1 MKSNLK
7 EKVAVITGG
16 GGILCGTIAKG
27 LAKEGVKIAILDI
40 SLDKARTV
48 TDEILKE
55 GGDAL
60 AIKCDVLNKEEVKSA
75 KEKVIE
81 KYGKCDILINGAGGN
96 HPKGTTTKEHFFNC
110 FSRLY
115 SIGSSNLRPFIRRY
129 SSLPDDCIIVR
140 LIIRSIFSLH
150 S

>member
-55 GGDAL
+55 GGEML
-60 AIKCDVLNKEEVKSA
+60 
-75 KEKVIE
+75 
-81 KYGKCDILINGAGGN
+81 
-96 HPKGTTTKEHFFNC
+96 
-110 FSRLY
+110 
-115 SIGSSNLRPFIRRY
+115 
-129 SSLPDDCIIVR
+129 
-140 LIIRSIFSLH
+140 
-150 S
+150 

>member
-1 MKSNLK
+1 MKALHETDFKGYLRPDHGRLIWNEKSRPGYGLFDRALGVSYLYGIWESLEKKQERMIIMKSNLK

-55 GGDAL
+55 GGEML
-60 AIKCDVLNKEEVKSA
+60 
-75 KEKVIE
+75 
-81 KYGKCDILINGAGGN
+81 
-96 HPKGTTTKEHFFNC
+96 
-110 FSRLY
+110 
-115 SIGSSNLRPFIRRY
+115 
-129 SSLPDDCIIVR
+129 
-140 LIIRSIFSLH
+140 
-150 S
+150 